1 MISPREES
9 APPSERNGFGTKAKQ
24 EPNSDKFDNLLRQV
38 RIELSGL
45 IGSVGRTV
53 FLEFQRLRLKAVDGF
68 FRGALYLCLLS
79 AGIALSICAVL
90 QLASG
95 VRGGLAVA
103 FSSTWV
109 ADLVTGALQVL
120 LVLGVGFGARA
131 AFRADILRDTRMGM
145 KAPAPTSDDPSI
157 QGGPR

>member
-1 MISPREES
+1 M
-9 APPSERNGFGTKAKQ
+9 
-24 EPNSDKFDNLLRQV
+24 DQV
-38 RIELSGL
+38 RSELSGL
-45 IGSVGRTV
+45 AASAWRAV
-53 FLEFQRLRLKAVDGF
+53 FLEFQRLHLKAVDGF

-109 ADLVTGALQVL
+109 ADLVTGALQVM

-131 AFRADILRDTRMGM
+131 AFRADILRDTKKRIKGA
-145 KAPAPTSDDPSI
+145 APRLEKPSLRD
-157 QGGPR
+157 GPQ